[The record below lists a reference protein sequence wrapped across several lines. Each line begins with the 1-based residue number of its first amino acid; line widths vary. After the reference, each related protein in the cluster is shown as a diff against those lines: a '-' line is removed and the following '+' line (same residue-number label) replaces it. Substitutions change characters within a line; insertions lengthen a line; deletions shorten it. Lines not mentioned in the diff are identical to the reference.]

1 MFGKIIDIKDKILY
15 VENLKKIAVTNYIG
29 YHVVFEGNK
38 KIVGEITFVTV
49 SEFQIKLLGEILN
62 GKFISGIDVYPFSDA
77 TVRLIYKNELE
88 LIIGNQSVYAPKT
101 LLFGRSSIYDG
112 FSNTCDLNDF
122 FSSHFAIIGNTGS
135 GKSCGVARLIQNIF
149 AENKKNPTNCH
160 IILFD
165 AYGEYK
171 SALTRINSHP
181 GINVKCLCSDGNLVN
196 QNDEILRIPPYL
208 LEADDLALLLNIND
222 SQLITTLEKTLTYVY
237 IFKGEDEL
245 CEKYK
250 NDIIAKVFLDIL
262 SSGKPAQQIR
272 DQSLAFLSKYNT
284 KDINL
289 ETIIPQMG
297 YNRTIRQCLNIDTQG
312 KMLAVELLIE
322 NMKKYSEVSIEKI
335 TIRPTEYNLDD
346 LYNALEFAL
355 ISDGTMNNQSA
366 YEKLNVLKTSL
377 HSIINGE
384 NRKFFEYDG
393 YVSRESFVKKLFT
406 SNNGENVQ
414 LVDVDFNGIDDRI
427 AKVICK
433 LYAKILYKFSTSIED
448 RGSFP
453 INIIIEEAHRY
464 VQMDNDINVIGYNVF
479 DRISKEGRKYGL
491 LLGLITQ
498 RLSELSSTALSQC
511 SNFIVFRMYYPDD
524 IKMIT
529 SISSNVTPEA
539 VERVKSLRPGSALLF
554 GSAFKVPLI
563 TQFEIPNPMPTSTS
577 VNITGKWY
585 DEF

>member
-49 SEFQIKLLGEILN
+49 SEFQIKLLGEIVN
-62 GKFISGIDVYPFSDA
+62 DKFISGIDVYPYSNA

-88 LIIGNQSVYAPKT
+88 LIIGSQSVYAPKT

-196 QNDEILRIPPYL
+196 PNDEILKIPPYL

-297 YNRTIRQCLNIDTQG
+297 YNRTIRQCLNIDPQG

-433 LYAKILYKFSTSIED
+433 LFAKILYKFSTSI
-448 RGSFP
+448 
-453 INIIIEEAHRY
+453 
-464 VQMDNDINVIGYNVF
+464 V
-479 DRISKEGRKYGL
+479 
-491 LLGLITQ
+491 
-498 RLSELSSTALSQC
+498 
-511 SNFIVFRMYYPDD
+511 
-524 IKMIT
+524 
-529 SISSNVTPEA
+529 
-539 VERVKSLRPGSALLF
+539 
-554 GSAFKVPLI
+554 
-563 TQFEIPNPMPTSTS
+563 
-577 VNITGKWY
+577 
-585 DEF
+585 

>member
-1 MFGKIIDIKDKILY
+1 
-15 VENLKKIAVTNYIG
+15 
-29 YHVVFEGNK
+29 
-38 KIVGEITFVTV
+38 
-49 SEFQIKLLGEILN
+49 
-62 GKFISGIDVYPFSDA
+62 
-77 TVRLIYKNELE
+77 
-88 LIIGNQSVYAPKT
+88 
-101 LLFGRSSIYDG
+101 
-112 FSNTCDLNDF
+112 
-122 FSSHFAIIGNTGS
+122 
-135 GKSCGVARLIQNIF
+135 
-149 AENKKNPTNCH
+149 
-160 IILFD
+160 
-165 AYGEYK
+165 
-171 SALTRINSHP
+171 
-181 GINVKCLCSDGNLVN
+181 
-196 QNDEILRIPPYL
+196 
-208 LEADDLALLLNIND
+208 
-222 SQLITTLEKTLTYVY
+222 
-237 IFKGEDEL
+237 
-245 CEKYK
+245 
-250 NDIIAKVFLDIL
+250 
-262 SSGKPAQQIR
+262 
-272 DQSLAFLSKYNT
+272 
-284 KDINL
+284 
-289 ETIIPQMG
+289 MG
-297 YNRTIRQCLNIDTQG
+297 YNRTIRQCLNIDPQG

-433 LYAKILYKFSTSIED
+433 LFAKILYKFSTSIED

-498 RLSELSSTALSQC
+498 RLSELSATALSQC

-577 VNITGKWY
+577 VNITSKWY